1 MKITRSSKCY
11 FNKWLTQSKMS
22 ELKDILKE
30 YARICNYFVETY
42 ENEIPEKKKFDLLR
56 AEQIQ
61 SCIQETNSLLTA
73 RLIKQAFSEAY
84 GAVQSAKSNAE
95 RRKDKKYFRPTFN
108 GKKMVLSEC
117 SQEFGIAQSTILF
130 DYNITLK
137 CLRTDKGRGYKISIP
152 LKKHVQFN
160 KWNNIGKLAKSITI
174 TDKYVMFSFEI
185 ETGEKKQ
192 EGTMVGFDFGMK
204 RLGTLSNGEII
215 GTDIEKLLRELQGKK
230 RCSKSYYRKKEEIQE
245 YINREIKRINFNE
258 VKLIVV
264 EKLKNM
270 KYKMK
275 ERGRLSKN
283 IRSVFYNLSYR
294 QVINRIQMLSEEC
307 RTVFRSTSPFYT
319 SQECFRCGHIEKG
332 NRLSQELFVCQSCG
346 YTDNAD
352 ENASKVILK
361 RFTMG
366 TYGSHYKQEY
376 LERYDKSQ
384 VLIGIQGRLEDKNDL

>member
-22 ELKDILKE
+22 ELNDILKE
-30 YARICNYFVETY
+30 YARICSYFVEKY

-61 SCIQETNSLLTA
+61 SCIQETNSFLTA

-84 GAVQSAKSNAE
+84 GAIQSANSNAE

-108 GKKMVLSEC
+108 SKKMILSEC
-117 SQEFGIAQSTILF
+117 SQEHGIAENTILF

-160 KWNNIGKLAKSITI
+160 KWNNIGKIAKSITI

-215 GTDIEKLLRELQGKK
+215 GADIEKLLYELQRKK
-230 RCSKSYYRKKEEIQE
+230 RCSKAYYRKKEEIQE

-361 RFTMG
+361 RFTTG
-366 TYGSHYKQEY
+366 TYGSCYKQEY
-376 LERYDKSQ
+376 LEKYGESQ
-384 VLIGIQGRLEDKNDL
+384 VSTGI

>member
-1 MKITRSSKCY
+1 MKIIRSSKCY

-22 ELKDILKE
+22 ELNDILKE

-160 KWNNIGKLAKSITI
+160 KWNNIGKVAKSVTI
-174 TDKYVMFSFEI
+174 TNKYVMFSFEI

-192 EGTMVGFDFGMK
+192 DGAMVGFDFGMK

-215 GTDIEKLLRELQGKK
+215 GEDIEKLLRELQGKK
-230 RCSKSYYRKKEEIQE
+230 RCSKAYYRKKEEIRE
-245 YINREIKRINFNE
+245 YINREIKKIGFNE

-361 RFTMG
+361 RFTTG
-366 TYGSHYKQEY
+366 TYGSCYKQEY
-376 LERYDKSQ
+376 LEKYGESQ
-384 VLIGIQGRLEDKNDL
+384 TSIGI